1 MMKPTPLLLIVSLA
15 WASFGF
21 AQSAP
26 QEPSS
31 AHGWQ
36 QSQKADTAGTFTFT
50 QFTLAGKFVTP
61 PHDKAAARPALV
73 LDCIPASASHAAKG
87 RLLGASLQV
96 GTTLKIVYVEPEEIR
111 GTSYFP
117 KVVTRY
123 QIDGAKAE
131 EDKWTAGTDK
141 TSVAIPKDALKQLLR
156 AHSVAIT
163 TDDDHGSQVAMQFEI
178 PDSTMVEQGCRVDEH
193 TK

>member
-1 MMKPTPLLLIVSLA
+1 MMKPTPLLLIVSFA
-15 WASFGF
+15 AASFGF

-36 QSQKADTAGTFTFT
+36 QSQKADTAATFTYT
-50 QFTLAGKFVTP
+50 QFTLAGKFLSP
-61 PHDKAAARPALV
+61 PHDKAASRPALV
-73 LDCIPASASHAAKG
+73 LDCIPGSSSHAAKG
-87 RLLGASLQV
+87 RLLGANLLV
-96 GTTLKIVYVEPEEIR
+96 GMTLKIVYVEPEEIR
-111 GTSYFP
+111 GTSYYP
-117 KVVTRY
+117 KVVARY
-123 QIDGAKAE
+123 QIDGANAE

-141 TSVAIPKDALKQLLR
+141 TSVAIPKDALKQILR

-163 TDDDHGSQVAMQFEI
+163 TDDEHGSQVAMQFEI

>member
-15 WASFGF
+15 AASIGF

-26 QEPSS
+26 QEASS
-31 AHGWQ
+31 GHVWQ
-36 QSQKADTAGTFTFT
+36 QSQKADTAASFTYT
-50 QFTLAGKFVTP
+50 QFTLAGKFLTP
-61 PHDKAAARPALV
+61 PHDKTAARPALV
-73 LDCIPASASHAAKG
+73 LDCIPGSGSHAAKG
-87 RLLGASLQV
+87 RLLGANLLV

-111 GTSYFP
+111 GTSYYP

-141 TSVAIPKDALKQLLR
+141 TSISIPKDALKQLLR
-156 AHSVAIT
+156 AHTVAIT
-163 TDDDHGSQVAMQFEI
+163 TDDEHGSQVAMQFDI
-178 PDSTMVEQGCRVDEH
+178 PDPTLVEQGCRVDEH

>member
-15 WASFGF
+15 AASSGF
-21 AQSAP
+21 TQPAP
-26 QEPSS
+26 QEASA

-36 QSQKADTAGTFTFT
+36 QSQKADTAGSFTYT
-50 QFTLAGKFVTP
+50 QFTLAGKFLTP
-61 PHDKAAARPALV
+61 PHDKTAARPALV
-73 LDCIPASASHAAKG
+73 LDCIPSSGSHGAKG
-87 RLLGASLQV
+87 RLLGANLQV
-96 GTTLKIVYVEPEEIR
+96 GMTLKIVYVEPEEIR

-117 KVVTRY
+117 KVVTRH